1 MYEKNKIMKE
11 KRQFAGIIM
20 AFLLLYII
28 GMGNSLCLPEAK
40 AEEQSQWYEAEEGLN
55 AAGDAAEEIV
65 IAVIDTGVDTAHAAL
80 QNCLWVNEAEQNG
93 QDGVDD
99 DGNGFVDDVHGY
111 NVWAGNG
118 DITDSDGHGTHVA
131 GILGMKT
138 EQGRNFGY
146 GAHIMIVKAG
156 NSRNGFSAE
165 NCVKAIQYAVQNGA
179 DVITMSLGADYLDEK
194 LEKVIHAASRKAV
207 IVAAA
212 GNESAA
218 TGESGFSDST
228 NIFPAGLPDVLGVM
242 AYDSDR
248 DLAWFSN
255 WDYAPG
261 TTVEYEIA
269 APGTDIYSTW
279 PDDRFKKQSGTSMA
293 APIAAGACGTLVQK
307 WRENGEYEPGK
318 LLG

>member
-118 DITDSDGHGTHVA
+118 DIR
-131 GILGMKT
+131 ILMDM
-138 EQGRNFGY
+138 E
-146 GAHIMIVKAG
+146 HM
-156 NSRNGFSAE
+156 
-165 NCVKAIQYAVQNGA
+165 
-179 DVITMSLGADYLDEK
+179 
-194 LEKVIHAASRKAV
+194 
-207 IVAAA
+207 
-212 GNESAA
+212 
-218 TGESGFSDST
+218 
-228 NIFPAGLPDVLGVM
+228 
-242 AYDSDR
+242 
-248 DLAWFSN
+248 
-255 WDYAPG
+255 
-261 TTVEYEIA
+261 
-269 APGTDIYSTW
+269 
-279 PDDRFKKQSGTSMA
+279 
-293 APIAAGACGTLVQK
+293 
-307 WRENGEYEPGK
+307 WREFLE
-318 LLG
+318 

>member
-1 MYEKNKIMKE
+1 MKE
-11 KRQFAGIIM
+11 KRQFAGIIV

-28 GMGNSLCLPEAK
+28 GMENSLCLPEAK

-80 QNCLWVNEAEQNG
+80 QDCLWGHEAEQNG

-138 EQGRNFGY
+138 EQDRNFGY

-194 LEKVIHAASRKAV
+194 LEKAIHAASRKAV

-255 WDYAPG
+255 WDMRLRHRGRIFIPHGRATGLKSSP
-261 TTVEYEIA
+261 EHPWQHRSQPEPA
-269 APGTDIYSTW
+269 EHW
-279 PDDRFKKQSGTSMA
+279 CK
-293 APIAAGACGTLVQK
+293 
-307 WRENGEYEPGK
+307 NGERTENMSRQ
-318 LLG
+318 L